1 MKSRK
6 DSIMAN
12 QTLVTP
18 ANMAAIENA
27 GLRLEVGADLPCTT
41 PELWRIF
48 GPSPLG
54 RVLVLRIS
62 ETTDGALVDW
72 Q

>member
-1 MKSRK
+1 M
-6 DSIMAN
+6 N
-12 QTLVTP
+12 QTLVTH
-18 ANMAAIENA
+18 ADRAAIENA
-27 GLRLEVGADLPCTT
+27 GRRLLVGEDLPCTT

-62 ETTDGALVDW
+62 ETLEGALVDW

>member
-1 MKSRK
+1 
-6 DSIMAN
+6 MAN

-18 ANMAAIENA
+18 AGVEAIEKA

-41 PELWRIF
+41 PELRRIF

-54 RVLVLRIS
+54 WVLVLS
-62 ETTDGALVDW
+62 LAETAKGALVSW